1 MHSCSELCRNRTSK
15 DVVEALQD
23 LPGFVTAAWTAASS
37 DKELSRTFYAS
48 FSSTRKARSGAV
60 ALSEDQDLLSNKGL
74 TCNNGLTLIW
84 QVSLLFLAQPRC
96 NLDCHWKGIGTNDS
110 FENPFYD
117 SNSNINIWKRKSSTL
132 SFSQFRP
139 EGLWRFDRTADWK
152 IPTLLESSAGG
163 YPFDPSFATED
174 CEDFGPGPIFLL
186 GAECLGV
193 AARDVN
199 ARAPSKGC
207 GAVWAGGRGR
217 KLGRDTWKMQK
228 SLWLSLVKLPY
239 NEFKI
244 EIRKSNLVFW
254 KWCFHVCNLCW
265 ELLATDWSCCTPT
278 GTNHSHKI
286 DVNQKKRDDP
296 CSSTGDP
303 QDGCAFGDFGW
314 HHHGFAWSCHGDWDR
329 DEAGPPNFVPQTG
342 APFLLLCWE
351 MVQGLYQR
359 LFQKQICFGFHDMR
373 TDMCPRVW
381 MTHDSGLQ
389 DMLFSCSFSFST
401 AR

>member
-139 EGLWRFDRTADWK
+139 EGLWK
-152 IPTLLESSAGG
+152 IWSNSGLKNTHPLGVFCGG
-163 YPFDPSFATED
+163 VPLW
-174 CEDFGPGPIFLL
+174 PIFCHWGLRRFRSWTHFPPRSCVPWCCRPRCRCPSVFKRMWS
-186 GAECLGV
+186 CLG
-193 AARDVN
+193 R
-199 ARAPSKGC
+199 
-207 GAVWAGGRGR
+207 
-217 KLGRDTWKMQK
+217 
-228 SLWLSLVKLPY
+228 
-239 NEFKI
+239 
-244 EIRKSNLVFW
+244 
-254 KWCFHVCNLCW
+254 
-265 ELLATDWSCCTPT
+265 
-278 GTNHSHKI
+278 
-286 DVNQKKRDDP
+286 
-296 CSSTGDP
+296 
-303 QDGCAFGDFGW
+303 
-314 HHHGFAWSCHGDWDR
+314 
-329 DEAGPPNFVPQTG
+329 
-342 APFLLLCWE
+342 
-351 MVQGLYQR
+351 
-359 LFQKQICFGFHDMR
+359 
-373 TDMCPRVW
+373 
-381 MTHDSGLQ
+381 
-389 DMLFSCSFSFST
+389 
-401 AR
+401 